1 MSEDKVKRRTR
12 TYSSEFK
19 QEAVKLAISSPTP
32 VSTTAKELGIPAATL
47 HTWIHGSKLKGEYV
61 VANAE
66 GTTNK
71 INMTE
76 LLAENKTLRK
86 RLARLEQEKAILKKA
101 AAYFAKE
108 ME

>member
-1 MSEDKVKRRTR
+1 MSEIEVKRRTR
-12 TYSSEFK
+12 SYGSEFK
-19 QEAVKLAISSPTP
+19 QEAVKLALSSTLPISI
-32 VSTTAKELGIPAATL
+32 TARELGIPEATL
-47 HTWIHGSKLKGEYV
+47 YSWIHKAKTSDKCPIKPDESS
-61 VANAE
+61 ANVN
-66 GTTNK
+66 TDQ
-71 INMTE
+71 